1 MSSKECRRSGRFTRF
16 SKVLGDRMGGYFREF
31 WRSAQRPEVF
41 RRCVV
46 IAVVVGTLL
55 TLVNEFDAIFGSRS
69 DPGLAWRVGANY
81 VIPFVVSNLGAMS
94 SDSKP

>member
-1 MSSKECRRSGRFTRF
+1 MAAFLT
-16 SKVLGDRMGGYFREF
+16 EF

-46 IAVVVGTLL
+46 IAIVVGTLL

-81 VIPFVVSNLGAMS
+81 VIPFVVSNLGAMGF
-94 SDSKP
+94 DTKP

>member
-1 MSSKECRRSGRFTRF
+1 
-16 SKVLGDRMGGYFREF
+16 
-31 WRSAQRPEVF
+31 
-41 RRCVV
+41 V

-94 SDSKP
+94 SDSKS